1 MGLGIQFRRLIQS
14 CLVPRVLVK
23 NGFTVHQLGLV
34 SQNVGV
40 VRLCIT
46 GDKQESKQELNMF
59 V

>member
-14 CLVPRVLVK
+14 CLVSRVLVK

-34 SQNVGV
+34 SQNVSV
-40 VRLCIT
+40 VMLCIT
-46 GDKQESKQELNMF
+46 GDKQENKQELNMF